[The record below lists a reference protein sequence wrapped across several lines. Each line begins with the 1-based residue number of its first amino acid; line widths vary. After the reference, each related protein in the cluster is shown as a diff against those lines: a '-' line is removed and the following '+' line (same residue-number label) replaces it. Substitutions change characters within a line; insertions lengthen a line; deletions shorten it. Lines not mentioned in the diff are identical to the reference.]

1 MGIKARVMLTTG
13 LLSMLTGCCSPEPGA
28 NRAKALTQD
37 QLAAIYMTVERAS
50 REKRVEALV
59 RAPVPMELSMLEPR
73 GVLGSDSRVM
83 IHLYGCVDDKSY
95 LRIEGLGR
103 ENEKKRILLYPG
115 EHVSLIQLWPRE
127 R

>member
-1 MGIKARVMLTTG
+1 MGMQARALLTTG
-13 LLSMLTGCCSPEPGA
+13 ILSLLTGCCSPEPGA

-37 QLAAIYMTVERAS
+37 QLAAIYATVEQAS

-59 RAPVPMELSMLEPR
+59 RAPLPTELSMLEPK
-73 GVLGSDSRVM
+73 GILGSGSRVM
-83 IHLYGCVDDKSY
+83 IHLSGCVDDKSY

-103 ENEKKRILLYPG
+103 ENDKKRIVLDPG
-115 EHVSLIQLWPRE
+115 EHLGLIQLWPRE